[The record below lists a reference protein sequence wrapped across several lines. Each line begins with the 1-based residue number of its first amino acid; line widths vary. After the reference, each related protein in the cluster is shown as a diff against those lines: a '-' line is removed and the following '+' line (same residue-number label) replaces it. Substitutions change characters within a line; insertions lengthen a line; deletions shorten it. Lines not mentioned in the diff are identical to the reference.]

1 MIWRPDGE
9 DLLASPLHAQ
19 RWSADGA
26 VNVELRRALTWW
38 DRVLRS
44 GLTER
49 RVWRGPQRAPLHVF
63 CDASSR
69 DARLGAVLW
78 HTGVWYWTSMITPA
92 HIQASFCMR
101 NDGQIMALELLA
113 ISLAL
118 KTFELLISDR
128 LVIVHCDNKGAE
140 SALRRGCA
148 KRPDHARLVHAQWFE
163 AAIMGL

>member
-1 MIWRPDGE
+1 
-9 DLLASPLHAQ
+9 
-19 RWSADGA
+19 
-26 VNVELRRALTWW
+26 
-38 DRVLRS
+38 
-44 GLTER
+44 
-49 RVWRGPQRAPLHVF
+49 
-63 CDASSR
+63 
-69 DARLGAVLW
+69 
-78 HTGVWYWTSMITPA
+78 MITPA

-118 KTFELLISDR
+118 KTFELLLSDR

-140 SALRRGCA
+140 SALCRGCA